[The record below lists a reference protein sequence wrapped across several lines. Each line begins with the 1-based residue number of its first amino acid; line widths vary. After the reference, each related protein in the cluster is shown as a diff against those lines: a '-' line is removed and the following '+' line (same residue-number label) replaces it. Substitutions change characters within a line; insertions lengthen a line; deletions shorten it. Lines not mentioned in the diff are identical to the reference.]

1 MQHGVIGFKEG
12 RGVRALSDFMHSSIV
27 LEPESHYGGHWE
39 SGKSRLS
46 FVTMTFCST
55 SGTVSCSF
63 IEKNNL
69 FKPLERC
76 NNYSSKS
83 VLSAPK
89 RVLFNTEG
97 VEGREGGGGGR
108 DDRRKEGR
116 HTSPGRG
123 LCTLKGGFF
132 ILLVASIDIRRH
144 FQSLVG
150 PITTKDPHH
159 KMRAYER
166 TKCTLAKKNL

>member
-97 VEGREGGGGGR
+97 VEGREGGG
-108 DDRRKEGR
+108 RRKR
-116 HTSPGRG
+116 WQK
-123 LCTLKGGFF
+123 KGGKAHFTRPRSMYTQGGF
-132 ILLVASIDIRRH
+132 LYTPGSINRPKKALSIP
-144 FQSLVG
+144 SG
-150 PITTKDPHH
+150 PHYNQGPSP
-159 KMRAYER
+159 
-166 TKCTLAKKNL
+166 